1 MDQLASVDGLREILR
16 GLPVLKGTA
25 PVFDPSSAPGD
36 PALLFAEWFRLA
48 VRMDVR
54 EPHAMTLSTVA
65 PTGQPSARVLILKD
79 VDRDGW
85 HFAIN
90 AASRKGR
97 ELVDC
102 PVAALTFYWPE
113 LVRQVRVCGSV
124 VADAPEV
131 AAADFLARP
140 EGSRRMALT
149 RRQSQ
154 VLTDSGELDAALE
167 QAGRELEATPDLVPV
182 EWASYAVRP
191 HEIEFWQG
199 DSQRRHQRLRYALKG
214 GKWSQAVLWP

>member
-1 MDQLASVDGLREILR
+1 MDQSAAVDGLREILR

-25 PVFDPSSAPGD
+25 PAFDPSDAPED
-36 PALLFAEWFRLA
+36 PVALFAEWFRLA
-48 VRMDVR
+48 VDTGVR

-79 VDRDGW
+79 VDCDGW

-97 ELVDC
+97 ELSEC

-140 EGSRRMALT
+140 DGSRRMALT

-154 VLTDSGELDAALE
+154 VLADSGDLDAALE
-167 QAGRELEATPDLVPV
+167 QAGRELELTPDLVPA
-182 EWASYAVRP
+182 EWTSYAVRP
-191 HEIEFWQG
+191 LEIEFWQG
-199 DSQRRHQRLRYALKG
+199 DSQRRHQRLRYTASG
-214 GKWSQAVLWP
+214 GEWSRAVLWP

>member
-1 MDQLASVDGLREILR
+1 MASVDGLREMLR
-16 GLPVLKGTA
+16 GLPVLKGSA
-25 PVFDPSSAPGD
+25 PEFDPSEGPDD
-36 PALLFAEWFRLA
+36 PVVLFAEWFRIA
-48 VRMDVR
+48 VHSGVR

-97 ELVDC
+97 ELAVC

-124 VADAPEV
+124 VADPREV

-149 RRQSQ
+149 GRQSQ
-154 VLTDSGELDAALE
+154 VITDSGELDVALE
-167 QAGRELEATPDLVPV
+167 QAGRDLELTPDLVPA
-182 EWASYAVRP
+182 EWTSYAVRP

-199 DSQRRHQRLRYALKG
+199 DSQRRHQRLRYTLKG
-214 GKWSQAVLWP
+214 SEWSRAMLWP